1 MSKSGYIRARV
12 ETELKEDVESLLATI
27 GLSPSQAITLF
38 YTQIKLNRGLPFAV
52 KLPNETTIK
61 ALEEG
66 EATAG
71 LPRYKSSKEMFKG
84 LGL

>member
-12 ETELKEDVESLLATI
+12 EIELKEDVEGLLATI

-38 YTQIKLNRGLPFAV
+38 YTQIKLNRGLPFSV

-61 ALEEG
+61 ALEES
-66 EATAG
+66 ATTAG
-71 LPRYKSSKEMFKG
+71 LPRYKSSKELFKG

>member
-12 ETELKEDVESLLATI
+12 EVDLKEDVEDLLANI

-38 YTQIKLNRGLPFAV
+38 YTQIKLNRGLPFSV

-61 ALEEG
+61 ALEER
-66 EATAG
+66 TTG
-71 LPRYKSSKEMFKG
+71 LPRYKNSKEMFKN